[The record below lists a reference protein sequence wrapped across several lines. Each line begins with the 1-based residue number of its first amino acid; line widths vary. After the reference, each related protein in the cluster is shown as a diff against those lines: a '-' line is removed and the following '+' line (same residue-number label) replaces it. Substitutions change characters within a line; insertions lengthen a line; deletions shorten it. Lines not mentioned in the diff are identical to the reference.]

1 MEQDSFRRAVWG
13 YDPEEVKNAIDD
25 LIAERDQARQKAAA
39 AETAFSELRLNSAK
53 QVEEASAEAAVVLGH
68 ARNEA
73 TRIREAA
80 VAEADRMRRDGE
92 VAAQELVR
100 KTEEEMATRLA
111 DVEDRE
117 RAAEKMVADA
127 RAQADE
133 SIRFA
138 NSQADKLRA
147 DAYEILRSAE
157 QRSQAADNEIR
168 LKRLDAERAEA
179 ELVDKADHYSRRVYQ
194 DADRHWQ
201 MTQKRSEE
209 LRTQAEEVLR
219 ESQQR
224 ASDLSRDSVDSA
236 RRLMEETLDQLTRI
250 GSEVAGS
257 MSVISR
263 VRRSVSDQLDRLEIA
278 EARPSAATPSL
289 GEPLRVTLS
298 SEALSQSESAEQ
310 GSSETATSPLE
321 EDGEPPKDTD
331 PDDD

>member
-13 YDPEEVKNAIDD
+13 YDPEEVRNAIDD
-25 LIAERDQARQKAAA
+25 LIAERDQARQKAAT
-39 AETAFSELRLNSAK
+39 AESGFTELRLNSAK

-111 DVEDRE
+111 DVEERE
-117 RAAEKMVADA
+117 RAAEKMIADA

-179 ELVDKADHYSRRVYQ
+179 ELVDKADQYSRRVYQ

-278 EARPSAATPSL
+278 ESRPSAATPSL
-289 GEPLRVTLS
+289 GEPLRVTLA
-298 SEALSQSESAEQ
+298 SEALPQAEGAEQ
-310 GSSETATSPLE
+310 RPGQTAASPT
-321 EDGEPPKDTD
+321 EDNEQTPVDTNPNGD
-331 PDDD
+331 